1 MDGLM
6 EVTKEVGDGGDV
18 GMKIDKVGSL
28 GSGSDE
34 DIADGRVSA
43 PMQEMLFSLKYL
55 AVGAEGPSC
64 ATIRTMKIGPYTS
77 PVQKDTL
84 KSGSGHTGR

>member
-1 MDGLM
+1 M
-6 EVTKEVGDGGDV
+6 KEVGDGRDV
-18 GMKIDKVGSL
+18 GMKLDVVGSL
-28 GSGSDE
+28 GSSSDP
-34 DIADGRVSA
+34 DGVDGRVSA